1 MLGSVTSLD
10 DLNALLRDWYVKG
23 PTMEYHA
30 GYPGTTGRTIIERK
44 WDEEVDAPKRASRKA
59 KNSGKGT
66 SQKKAAVR
74 KPRGPLASIRSIADS
89 SRQHPITDPR
99 LSTPAILRSNAPSLQ
114 LLTPNATFEPP
125 QHPQTRVYWDR

>member
-1 MLGSVTSLD
+1 MTSLD
-10 DLNALLRDWYVKG
+10 NLNVLLRDWLLIDRLGVQLWNI
-23 PTMEYHA
+23 MRDIQARQEEL
-30 GYPGTTGRTIIERK
+30 ERK
-44 WDEEVDAPKRASRKA
+44 WDEEVDAPKRAARKA

-74 KPRGPLASIRSIADS
+74 KPRGPLASIRPIADS
-89 SRQHPITDPR
+89 SRQYPITDPR